1 MGSYLG
7 SEPRRRLEKSSE
19 VGHGEAMPARVV
31 APRRAQPC
39 RVLWEAAQ
47 SGPES
52 WGRDPHLPPPV
63 SPGRAPSASCP
74 QQAEPP
80 GRGPVGR
87 EHPRQEGRPSGGRGS
102 IRWTFRQHTL
112 DIQDDLLNDHMTE

>member
-63 SPGRAPSASCP
+63 FQAGPPAHPAPSRQSHRGGGLWAGSTRGRKEGPVGAGAPSAGHSAGTP
-74 QQAEPP
+74 
-80 GRGPVGR
+80 
-87 EHPRQEGRPSGGRGS
+87 
-102 IRWTFRQHTL
+102 WTFRTTCL
-112 DIQDDLLNDHMTE
+112 MTT